1 MPKNGGAIIGT
12 IVALFCLVLAT
23 MVGAAAIAQ
32 DDSAPKESCAG
43 TLHKVDQ
50 QGLSTT
56 GISPADL
63 FGEEWVAGT
72 FVCPGVTEQEL
83 LASGLNPADFNL
95 VNEEIDKHDN
105 YLLLAKET
113 GEYHVEKMSIHNVNL
128 CTIPLQG
135 PFQTQAIIHLEQD
148 EEGTWNFIG

>member
-23 MVGAAAIAQ
+23 MVGGQLRIAQ
-32 DDSAPKESCAG
+32 DDSAPKESFYG

-72 FVCPGVTEQEL
+72 FVCPGVTERS
-83 LASGLNPADFNL
+83 AR
-95 VNEEIDKHDN
+95 
-105 YLLLAKET
+105 
-113 GEYHVEKMSIHNVNL
+113 
-128 CTIPLQG
+128 
-135 PFQTQAIIHLEQD
+135 
-148 EEGTWNFIG
+148 

>member
-12 IVALFCLVLAT
+12 VVALFCLALTT
-23 MVGAAAIAQ
+23 MVGAAALAK
-32 DDSAPKESCAG
+32 DDSAPKESFAG
-43 TLHKVDQ
+43 TLHKIDN

-72 FVCPGVTEQEL
+72 FVCPGVNEQQ
-83 LASGLNPADFNL
+83 LAANGLNPAEFNL
-95 VNEEIDKHDN
+95 VEGEIDKHDN
-105 YLLLAKET
+105 YLLLVQES

-135 PFQTQAIIHLEQD
+135 PFNTQAIIHLEKD
-148 EEGTWNFIG
+148 DEGTWNFIG

>member
-32 DDSAPKESCAG
+32 DDSAPKASFAG
-43 TLHKVDQ
+43 TVHKVDQ

-72 FVCPGVTEQEL
+72 FVCPGVTEQEI
-83 LASGLNPADFNL
+83 LANGLNPADFNL
-95 VNEEIDKHDN
+95 VQ
-105 YLLLAKET
+105 ET

-135 PFQTQAIIHLEQD
+135 PFQTQAIIHLEKD